1 MTLMKTSTMEQK
13 MWSRV
18 FDDGLWD
25 LYLWIVFTNV
35 AVYMLGGE
43 LDWSVAQTAIPFFVI
58 LLGAHQ
64 LLMAAK
70 RRVTA
75 PRIGYFKPHK
85 KRRTEIGTVGAISV
99 AVSILMV
106 ATTVLAVTGTFSGD
120 IPLTLVLFGLLA
132 LKMVVLFS
140 LAAHFLGVTRF
151 YAYAALGAAGM
162 VGAEIAVATADVARG
177 WDVIAMF
184 GAPAVVML
192 PTGLVLLSRFLKDY
206 PKAED
211 PGPETEDA
219 GPETE
224 DAA

>member
-1 MTLMKTSTMEQK
+1 MTTLKASTLERK
-13 MWSRV
+13 IWTRV
-18 FDDGLWD
+18 FEDGLWD
-25 LYLWIVFTNV
+25 LYLCIVFTNV
-35 AVYMLGGE
+35 AIFMLGGE
-43 LDWSVAQTAIPFFVI
+43 LGWSVAQTVFPFIAV

-70 RRVTA
+70 RRITA
-75 PRIGYFKPHK
+75 PRIGYFKPHE

-99 AVSILMV
+99 SISILMV
-106 ATTVLAVTGTFSGD
+106 ATTVLAVTGAFSDG
-120 IPLTLVLFGLLA
+120 IPLVLVLFGVLA

-162 VGAEIAVATADVARG
+162 VGAELAVAIADVERG

-192 PTGLVLLSRFLKDY
+192 PVGLVLLNRFLKTH
-206 PKAED
+206 P
-211 PGPETEDA
+211 TV
-219 GPETE
+219 E